1 MKAPARLFAN
11 ARPASMAAR
20 LMACAAV
27 CAMTSACAGYGL
39 SDTKIDPA
47 SPVAGD
53 VAKMVKTDAAFPKF
67 SQIPPVPKDVR
78 PAKAYGVAAAE
89 VVKVRDDLVAKTEP
103 NTWTL
108 QADGATDAFAG
119 QARAAAG
126 PELAPTD
133 PAVTEAFAKELRR
146 RATPP
151 PPPKR

>member
-1 MKAPARLFAN
+1 MTC
-11 ARPASMAAR
+11 AA
-20 LMACAAV
+20 ACAL
-27 CAMTSACAGYGL
+27 TSACAGYGL
-39 SDTKIDPA
+39 SKTTIDPS

-53 VAKMVKTDAAFPKF
+53 VAKMVKADAAFPKF

-78 PAKAYGVAAAE
+78 PAKSFGVAAAE
-89 VVKVRDDLVAKTEP
+89 TVKVRDEIVAATEP
-103 NTWTL
+103 STWTL
-108 QADGATDAFAG
+108 QAGGAATDAFAS

>member
-1 MKAPARLFAN
+1 
-11 ARPASMAAR
+11 
-20 LMACAAV
+20 MACAAV

-39 SDTKIDPA
+39 SSTKIDPA

-53 VAKMVKTDAAFPKF
+53 VDRMVKAGTTFPKF

-78 PAKAYGVAAAE
+78 PPKSYGVAAAE
-89 VVKVRDDLVAKTEP
+89 TVKIRDDLVAATEP

-108 QADGATDAFAG
+108 QAGDATSTFAG
-119 QARAAAG
+119 QARTAAG

>member
-1 MKAPARLFAN
+1 
-11 ARPASMAAR
+11 
-20 LMACAAV
+20 MACAAA
-27 CAMTSACAGYGL
+27 CALASACAGVGL
-39 SDTKIDPA
+39 SDTRIDPA

-53 VAKMVKTDAAFPKF
+53 VAKMVKANAAFPKF

-78 PAKAYGVAAAE
+78 APRAYGVAAAQT
-89 VVKVRDDLVAKTEP
+89 VKVRDDIVAATAP
-103 NTWTL
+103 GSWTL
-108 QADGATDAFAG
+108 QGGGDTAAFAG

-133 PAVTEAFAKELRR
+133 PAVTEAFARELRR

>member
-1 MKAPARLFAN
+1 
-11 ARPASMAAR
+11 MAAR
-20 LMACAAV
+20 LTACAAMCV
-27 CAMTSACAGYGL
+27 MTSACAGVGL

-53 VAKMVKTDAAFPKF
+53 VGKMVKANAAFPKF

-78 PAKAYGVAAAE
+78 PPKAFGVAAAE
-89 VVKVRDDLVAKTEP
+89 TVKVRDEIVAATEP

-108 QADGATDAFAG
+108 QGGGEATSAFAG

-133 PAVTEAFAKELRR
+133 PATTEAFAKELRK